1 MDIRDIDNLPANAK
15 KLQDLKQLYHKQHTG
30 NTVPKTVP
38 KSTVITPAATATQS
52 TPGPQSHSVPDTLA
66 STINI
71 SKSNPS
77 SSNNPPPPPPPPRKQ
92 TPIPSPSSSRDS
104 SPGEMPSIHDRAVF
118 SPQATFDGKDK
129 SKTRTHLQSFEDFVA
144 RQRLDTTNEFNE
156 IKEYFL
162 MTLCDLARQWFSST
176 TFTSYEDMKTKFTQ
190 EFSEYGKTAREWLKA
205 WTELCFHLDV
215 DNLDEYGQKFKELA
229 TLLAYPD
236 DHQVQIFKMMMPEN
250 IELRIKD
257 MNTLNECID
266 EAKACIAICQPSS
279 LTSRM
284 STLTLAQ
291 SDNIPSTPPHSRS
304 PSPKR
309 NFRSENSDNL
319 RGRPRQRPPILRK
332 QFQGFWQYPG
342 NFRPHSFSNGQNT
355 FRTNSR
361 FRSFSRSRSR
371 PRSFNTSQQ
380 IQCYYCHHLGHTA
393 NNCFLRNRQI
403 SGSRQS
409 YRGQR
414 PFYNINN

>member
-1 MDIRDIDNLPANAK
+1 M
-15 KLQDLKQLYHKQHTG
+15 
-30 NTVPKTVP
+30 V
-38 KSTVITPAATATQS
+38 KS
-52 TPGPQSHSVPDTLA
+52 
-66 STINI
+66 
-71 SKSNPS
+71 
-77 SSNNPPPPPPPPRKQ
+77 
-92 TPIPSPSSSRDS
+92 
-104 SPGEMPSIHDRAVF
+104 
-118 SPQATFDGKDK
+118 
-129 SKTRTHLQSFEDFVA
+129 
-144 RQRLDTTNEFNE
+144 
-156 IKEYFL
+156 
-162 MTLCDLARQWFSST
+162 
-176 TFTSYEDMKTKFTQ
+176 
-190 EFSEYGKTAREWLKA
+190 
-205 WTELCFHLDV
+205 WTELRFCPDV
-215 DNLDEYGQKFKELA
+215 DNLNEYVQKFKELA

-291 SDNIPSTPPHSRS
+291 YNNIPSTPPHSRS

-309 NFRSENSDNL
+309 NFRSENSDN
-319 RGRPRQRPPILRK
+319 RHGRPRQHPPILRK

-342 NFRPHSFSNGQNT
+342 NFRPCSFLNGRNT

-361 FRSFSRSRSR
+361 FRSFSRS
-371 PRSFNTSQQ
+371 RSFNTSQQ
-380 IQCYYCHHLGHTA
+380 IQCYYCHHLGHTV

-414 PFYNINN
+414 PFYNINNRDTRRQGNYRGNFNRNQNQNPQTRQRSIYSDGPKYNQQRVTFADDMYDDRNQLNIPGNH